1 MITEAELLSLLA
13 DLGSDRVERTIS
25 NSNSDKFAQA
35 LCAFANDFPAHRQPG
50 YLLIG
55 VKDDGEPSGLTVT
68 DRPSI

>member
-1 MITEAELLSLLA
+1 MS
-13 DLGSDRVERTIS
+13 S
-25 NSNSDKFAQA
+25 SNSDKFAQA
-35 LCAFANDFPAHRQPG
+35 VCAFANDFPAHRRSG

>member
-13 DLGSDRVERTIS
+13 DLGSDRVERTIAS
-25 NSNSDKFAQA
+25 SDSDKFAQA
-35 LCAFANDFPAHRQPG
+35 VCAFANDFPTHRQPG